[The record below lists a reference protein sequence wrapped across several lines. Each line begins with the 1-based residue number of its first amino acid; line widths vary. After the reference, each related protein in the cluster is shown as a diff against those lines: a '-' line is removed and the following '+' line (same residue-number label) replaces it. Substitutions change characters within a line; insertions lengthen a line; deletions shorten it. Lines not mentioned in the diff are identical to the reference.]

1 MDNVDVRLYFRSIQ
15 HGKDATMGTKIGPLM
30 AVGLALALTLPAL
43 TAISASAQQRNEKK
57 MQENLTKE
65 VRHQL
70 LLLPYYSV
78 FDNLMFKV
86 EGDKLTGTITMGQM
100 GEGPI
105 SEGKVDGEN
114 VSFAV
119 VREFNGN
126 EFRINYKGKVSGDEM
141 KITGEVVGRDRTFEM
156 TAKRAK

>member
-1 MDNVDVRLYFRSIQ
+1 MKWLLL
-15 HGKDATMGTKIGPLM
+15 LM
-30 AVGLALALTLPAL
+30 AVFAVT
-43 TAISASAQQRNEKK
+43 ASAADIAGTWKGTAETPNGSIER
-57 MQENLTKE
+57 TF
-65 VRHQL
+65 V
-70 LLLPYYSV
+70 
-78 FDNLMFKV
+78 FKV
-86 EGDKLTGTITMGQM
+86 EGDKLTGTVTMGQM

-105 SEGKVDGEN
+105 SEGKVDGDN

>member
-1 MDNVDVRLYFRSIQ
+1 MLTGAGNGTLT
-15 HGKDATMGTKIGPLM
+15 GEGAWTMKFLWVLVLM
-30 AVGLALALTLPAL
+30 AVFSLTVMAD
-43 TAISASAQQRNEKK
+43 ASGTWKASIETPNGA
-57 MQENLTKE
+57 MENT
-65 VRHQL
+65 
-70 LLLPYYSV
+70 
-78 FDNLMFKV
+78 FTFKV

-105 SEGKVDGEN
+105 SEGKVDGDN

-126 EFRINYKGKVSGDEM
+126 EFRINYKGKVAGDEM
-141 KITGEVVGRDRTFEM
+141 KLTGEVVGRDRTFEM